1 MRAVVAL
8 VLSAAL
14 VTPAPP
20 LPGRGVGPV
29 HQGVAVHDG
38 VAVATPSADELAR
51 LPEAR
56 YDAVIPGLDIDP
68 PKRFTGGPTMI
79 LTLDHDVALYPTAK
93 DHAVARLAARNF
105 LGHPTVVLAYPP
117 RRDGWQLVLTP
128 ARRQLPSAGPGA
140 IAQSYG
146 WIRADTVPT
155 QAEARYRVEISVPR
169 GRLSITGPGGPRAFP
184 ADVGGRRTPTP
195 TGVVGYL
202 QARYLDPAQGQSSHR
217 IQLTSLHATAA
228 DEPYGGDDGG
238 LIGLHFGSGSSH
250 GCVRLGVDAIAA
262 LDDLPLGTPV
272 RIVGAG
278 DGE

>member
-8 VLSAAL
+8 VLSALL
-14 VTPAPP
+14 VAPVP
-20 LPGRGVGPV
+20 PPPGRGVGPV
-29 HQGVAVHDG
+29 RDGVAMHDD
-38 VAVATPSADELAR
+38 VAVATPGADELAG

-56 YDAVIPGLDIDP
+56 YDAVIPGLDVAP
-68 PKRFTGGPTMI
+68 PKRFTGGPSVI
-79 LTLDHDVALYPTAK
+79 LTLDRDVALYPAAR
-93 DHAVARLAARNF
+93 DQPVARLVARNF

-128 ARRQLPSAGPGA
+128 ARRQLPSAGTGA

-146 WIRADTVPT
+146 WIRAETVPD
-155 QAEARYRVEISVPR
+155 QSEAQFRVEISVPR
-169 GRLSITGPGGPRAFP
+169 GRLTITGPSGTRTFA
-184 ADVGGRRTPTP
+184 ADVGGPHTPTP

-202 QARYLDPAQGQSSHR
+202 QARYLDPAQGQSAYR

-238 LIGLHFGSGSSH
+238 LIGVHLGSGRSH
-250 GCVRLGVDAIAA
+250 GCVRLGAQAIAA
-262 LDDLPLGTPV
+262 VDDLPLGTPV
-272 RIVGAG
+272 RIVGPG